1 MPENLSPKTVIIL
14 SPSDF
19 SLYTL
24 STIVSLRRAG
34 VQVAGVGLL
43 RLINPSRLL
52 FEGRRDGVRLLK
64 KIWNKL
70 LWRNQI
76 YESSGKETMPQFLKE
91 NDIPLERVSA
101 VCKREGIPMRCCSNF
116 NQVDFV
122 DWVRASH
129 ADAVV
134 FTGGGLVRQP
144 LLDVTPKG
152 IINCHMGILP
162 GYRGMDLPEWAIL
175 NGKFEQV
182 GCTVHIMNAGVD
194 TGPILRRYP
203 VALQHGE
210 NIRQLRD
217 RIEYLMCSAMTRTV
231 VDYLEGHIEAKPQAV
246 VDGKQFFMMTPTL
259 INVVEARLASLGGSQ
274 R

>member
-1 MPENLSPKTVIIL
+1 MPENLSTKTIIVL

-24 STIVSLRRAG
+24 SIIVSLRRAG
-34 VQVAGVGLL
+34 VQVAGVGLR

-70 LWRNQI
+70 LRRNQI
-76 YESSGKETMPQFLKE
+76 YQNSGKETISQFLKE
-91 NDIPLERVSA
+91 NNIPLERVSA
-101 VCKREGIPMRCCSNF
+101 VCKREGIPVRYCYDF
-116 NQVDFV
+116 NQEDFV
-122 DWVRASH
+122 DWVRVLN
-129 ADAVV
+129 ADAVL

-144 LLDVTPKG
+144 LLDATPNG
-152 IINCHMGILP
+152 ILNCHMGILP

-175 NGKFEQV
+175 NGELEQV

-194 TGPILRRYP
+194 TGPILRIYP
-203 VALQHGE
+203 VALRHGE

-217 RIEYLMCSAMTRTV
+217 RIEYLMCSVMVITAI
-231 VDYLEGHIEAKPQAV
+231 DYVKGRIEAKPQAV
-246 VDGKQFFMMTPTL
+246 ADGKQFFVMTPTL
-259 INVVEARLASLGGSQ
+259 IDVVEARLDRLGVRQ
-274 R
+274 